1 MEELIWQTDS
11 QTMVS
16 YLMEAGYDESDVS
29 RMVQVL
35 KETKRCCR
43 MQHRGNH

>member
-35 KETKRCCR
+35 KETKKVL
-43 MQHRGNH
+43 HDATPG

>member
-16 YLMEAGYDESDVS
+16 YLMETGYDKGDVTQV
-29 RMVQVL
+29 VQVL
-35 KETKRCCR
+35 EETKKVL
-43 MQHRGNH
+43 HDATPG